1 MAEHGGQ
8 LTKAMA
14 PASGPREIPAALRWV
29 RGALRR
35 LNAHLNEKYRDSRC
49 GVAEPSEPSVEFVAA
64 AAALDRILPRSED
77 SAAYLAEHRERLA
90 RTIELTPPASM
101 SGRAL
106 ELGCYMQLTPL
117 LERMRGYREVVGG
130 YYGPLGE
137 RAWKTIELDRRPFSC
152 RIDRFDA
159 ERDVFP
165 YEDNSFEL
173 VLACELIEHMISDP
187 MHLLLECRRV
197 LEEGGRL
204 LITTP
209 NAASLTSVWRT
220 LHGYDSPQIY
230 SKYTVDARA
239 RGGEAPHVREYT
251 AHELRAAVDA
261 AGFDIELL
269 TTEPIAKFAAHR
281 KMAAFLEEHGFNPA
295 LRGEQ
300 TYCIGVKRG
309 NLPVNR
315 YPEFLYYR

>member
-1 MAEHGGQ
+1 MGTMAQ
-8 LTKAMA
+8 T
-14 PASGPREIPAALRWV
+14 SGRREVPSALRWV

-35 LNAHLNEKYRDSRC
+35 LNTVLNERYRDSHAEVIEER
-49 GVAEPSEPSVEFVAA
+49 EPSADFVAA
-64 AAALDRILPRSED
+64 GAALERILPRSEE
-77 SAAYLAEHRERLA
+77 SGAYLAEHRDRLA
-90 RTIELTPPASM
+90 RTLELTPPAQS

-106 ELGCYMQLTPL
+106 ELGCYMQITPL
-117 LERMRGYREVVGG
+117 LERMRGYREVRGAYFG
-130 YYGPLGE
+130 LLGE
-137 RAWKTIELDRRPFSC
+137 REWKTIELDRRPFSC
-152 RIDRFDA
+152 RIDHFDA

-165 YEDNSFEL
+165 YEDGSFEL
-173 VLACELIEHMISDP
+173 VLVCELIEHMIADP

-204 LITTP
+204 IVTTP
-209 NAASLTSVWRT
+209 NASSLTSVWRA

-230 SKYTVDARA
+230 SKYTAGA
-239 RGGEAPHVREYT
+239 RGRSGEAPHVREYT

-269 TTEPIAKFAAHR
+269 ATEPIAKFAAHR

-300 TYCIGVKRG
+300 AYCLGVKRG
-309 NLPVNR
+309 SLPVTR